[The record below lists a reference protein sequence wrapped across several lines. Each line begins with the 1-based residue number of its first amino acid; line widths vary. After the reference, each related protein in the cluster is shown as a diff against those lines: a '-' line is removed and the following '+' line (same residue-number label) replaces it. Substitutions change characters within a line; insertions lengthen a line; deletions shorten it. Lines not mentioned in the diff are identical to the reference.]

1 MMNYIGIDVSKAK
14 LDLALLDGTGKVL
27 EQTVVK
33 NTAQAIRGRLNR
45 WEREHGLSREH
56 SLACFEP
63 TGSYSDTLMRTL
75 VEAQVP
81 AWRVHPLELK
91 QRMGMVRGKNDKV
104 DAVRMADHAMR
115 FHDKKRL
122 VGPGTLVVMEL
133 KQLLSFRRRLVVD
146 HQRHQAYRSEVYP
159 NVAKDLRSDFNA
171 YSGRRLSQLKT
182 MTKKIDAQIKA
193 LILAD
198 PLMADQYRLLLT
210 VDRVGPV
217 LAAQLLASTEAFTR
231 MRDPR
236 KLACHAGVSPHEHTS
251 GSSIHGKARVSHKAD
266 KRLKHALHMAVL
278 GVAQGRGELGAYY
291 KRMVAAGKSPR
302 SVFNAVRNKVIH
314 RVCAVI
320 KRGTPYQEREPL
332 SA

>member
-27 EQTVVK
+27 EQIVVK

-45 WEREHGLSREH
+45 WEREHGLSREQ

-75 VEAQVP
+75 VEAHVP

-122 VGPGTLVVMEL
+122 VGPGALAVMEL

-146 HQRHQAYRSEVYP
+146 QQRHQAYRSEVYP

-182 MTKKIDAQIKA
+182 MTKKIDTQIKA

-198 PLMADQYRLLLT
+198 PIMADQYRLLLT

-236 KLACHAGVSPHEHTS
+236 KLACHAGVAPHEHTS
-251 GSSIHGKARVSHKAD
+251 GSSIHGKTRVSHKAD

-278 GVAQGRGELGAYY
+278 GVAKGRGELGAYY